1 MRRSSALA
9 VGLLV
14 ALLACKR
21 FDDRPLPAL
30 SSAPEATRD
39 RRPPVAT
46 ASPKLT
52 FDLSGPRDAK
62 GVDLVKILGTRAD
75 GWVLPPFAGI
85 KKGMTPAE
93 AGRVMRGGDKLDH
106 DGVARIVPGLKGV
119 EDYELH
125 FHETDGTQ
133 RLQMYAVRFDHRLV
147 DEPFWRA
154 LVIHLRDK
162 LGPDM
167 TDKGDHHVL
176 WYAQDLTS
184 WTLAKG
190 FGENGYHLLIVP

>member
-1 MRRSSALA
+1 MRRSGSLA

-21 FDDRPLPAL
+21 FDGLPAQ
-30 SSAPEATRD
+30 SPAPQATS
-39 RRPPVAT
+39 RPPVAT
-46 ASPKLT
+46 EPARLT

-93 AGRVMRGGDKLDH
+93 AGRVMPGGDKVDQYR
-106 DGVARIVPGLKGV
+106 VARIVPGLKGV
-119 EDYELH
+119 KEYDLS
-125 FHETDGTQ
+125 FHETDGTL
-133 RLQMYAVRFDHRLV
+133 RLQMYAVEFDHRLV

-154 LVIHLRDK
+154 LVVHLRDK

-176 WYAQDLTS
+176 WYAHDLTS

-190 FGENGYHLLIVP
+190 FGENGYYLLIVP

>member
-1 MRRSSALA
+1 MAEAGRYSSSLA

-14 ALLACKR
+14 ALTGCSQ
-21 FDDRPLPAL
+21 FENRPLPAV
-30 SSAPEATRD
+30 SSAPATTAPP
-39 RRPPVAT
+39 PPVPT
-46 ASPKLT
+46 TLS

-62 GVDLVKILGTRAD
+62 GVDLVKIFGTKED
-75 GWVLPPFAGI
+75 GWALPPFAGI

-93 AGRVMRGGDKLDH
+93 AGRVMPGGDKVDQYR
-106 DGVARIVPGLKGV
+106 VARIVPGLKGV
-119 EDYELH
+119 KEYDLS
-125 FHETDGTQ
+125 FHETDGAL
-133 RLQMYAVRFDHRLV
+133 RLQMYAIEFDHKLV

-154 LVIHLRDK
+154 LVVHLRDK

-176 WYAQDLTS
+176 WYAHDMTS

-190 FGENGYHLLIVP
+190 FGENGYYLLIVP